1 MSTKFTARYNW
12 SYPDM
17 ILKSA
22 QVPQEEQQFLFYYS
36 LNNKIKIVGLI
47 KIIII
52 II

>member
-1 MSTKFTARYNW
+1 MSTKFTGRYNW

-22 QVPQEEQQFLFYYS
+22 QVPQEEQGAVLM
-36 LNNKIKIVGLI
+36 NNKIKIVGLI

>member
-22 QVPQEEQQFLFYYS
+22 QVPQEEQGAVLM
-36 LNNKIKIVGLI
+36 NNKIKSVVLI
-47 KIIII
+47 NIIII
-52 II
+52 I

>member
-22 QVPQEEQQFLFYYS
+22 QVPQEEQGAVLM
-36 LNNKIKIVGLI
+36 NNKIKIVVLI
-47 KIIII
+47 NIIII
-52 II
+52 I